1 MGRIIHNIVVSK
13 TILIT
18 VLCLRGNAVYS
29 QVECINNPLEQRI
42 EILFHLPEYRVTDT
56 VLPIQFGSTETFCR
70 ISLSSNIY
78 GIVDSIGF
86 PELPQVTISINL
98 PNNANSI
105 SYTITSSK
113 TEYFPLM
120 NRVVPHQIDIPTDGF
135 DSSQPFSQN
144 YDFYNGKNS
153 FLNCL
158 VTIKDS
164 FYIREKKGID
174 VSFTPFDYNPYT
186 RQLVVTTD
194 AIVNITYSLFP
205 QKGVSSY
212 TQADIWENFYEH
224 FFQNYTISPYK
235 SGSSGRYLMLVPR
248 QYDEKIQP
256 FVIYKQTLGYE
267 VDKCIIEPYEAT
279 SSNVMQI
286 IQNKYDNNETR
297 PDFILIIGDYEDIPS
312 YGGDRSAEDED
323 DPITDVP
330 YAFLQG
336 DDLMVDAFI
345 GRWPI
350 HNDTELQTI
359 INKTIFS
366 EINLHLWEKK
376 AVLIAGDDDNY
387 FMRMAFQNTLDDLA
401 SSPFPDNGYFCQRLN
416 QPTEN
421 DALTALNGN
430 PVLFIYSGHGSF
442 FSIGPVKS
450 PNFNI
455 NNSFIQNSYHELY
468 PMLFVFACKTGNF
481 AAYNNYSIA
490 EHWICNKN
498 GAATYFGSSVSTIT
512 NSDNIIERK
521 LLGEAFFEEKY
532 IGAVIASGMQKY
544 RTYFWTTTEHKKRFT
559 KSYNL
564 MGDPSLHVN
573 GWGCSHDYWVNGIN
587 LVYGDIQN
595 YRAENTMIFYGT
607 NQIRTGANLALT
619 AGQEIVF
626 QDGFHAFSGAE
637 LTASIEP
644 CEPSPS
650 SKHSNIVNLPDAK
663 NSKFDALLERSMPII
678 RVFPNPTQKEIHVE
692 YVLGQTKIVS
702 FEIFDIYGKVVQCIP
717 AKQKQAGIN
726 TEIIEIS
733 SLPSGCYF
741 ICCVEGGSKYIKC
754 FIKN

>member
-1 MGRIIHNIVVSK
+1 MQRIIHQKVVLR
-13 TILIT
+13 TIIIIA
-18 VLCLRGNAVYS
+18 LCAGNVAYS

-42 EILFHLPEYRVTDT
+42 EIHFHLPEFKVTDT
-56 VLPIQFGSTETFCR
+56 VLPIQFGHTETFCHV
-70 ISLSSNIY
+70 SLNSNKY
-78 GIVDSIGF
+78 GIVDSVGF
-86 PELPQVTISINL
+86 PELPQITVSINL
-98 PNNANSI
+98 PSNADSI
-105 SYTITSSK
+105 SYTIMSSK
-113 TEYFPLM
+113 TENLPLF
-120 NRVVPHQIDIPTDGF
+120 NKLVPHQINIPTDGF
-135 DSSQPFSQN
+135 ESTQPFSQN
-144 YDFYNGKNS
+144 YNFYNGKRS
-153 FLNCL
+153 FLNNL

-164 FYIREKKGID
+164 FNIREKKGIN

-186 RQLVVTTD
+186 KMLIVTVD
-194 AIVNITYSLFP
+194 AIVNITYSLSP
-205 QKGVSSY
+205 TKVLSTY
-212 TQADIWENFYEH
+212 AQADIWEDFYEH
-224 FFQNYTISPYK
+224 FFQNYTGSPIK
-235 SGSSGRYLMLVPR
+235 SGSSGRYLMLVPK

-279 SSNVMQI
+279 SSSVMQI

-312 YGGDRSAEDED
+312 YSGDRSAEDED

-366 EINLHLWEKK
+366 EINLHLWKKK
-376 AVLIAGDDDNY
+376 AILLAGDDDNY

-401 SSPFPDNGYFCQRLN
+401 STSFPDNGYYCQRLN

-421 DALTALNGN
+421 DAMTALDNN

-442 FSIGPVKS
+442 FSIGPVKN
-450 PNFNI
+450 PNFSI
-455 NNSFIQNSYHELY
+455 NNSFIQNSSHELY

-481 AAYNNYSIA
+481 AANNNYSIA
-490 EHWICNKN
+490 EHWICNEN

-512 NSDNIIERK
+512 NSDNIIEHK
-521 LLGEAFFEEKY
+521 LLGDAFFEEKY
-532 IGAVIASGMQKY
+532 IGAVIACGMQKY
-544 RTYFWTTTEHKKRFT
+544 RTYLWTTTEHKKRFT

-564 MGDPSLHVN
+564 MGDPSFHVN

-587 LVYGDIQN
+587 LRYGDIQN
-595 YRAENTMIFYGT
+595 YRAENTMIFFGT
-607 NQIRTGANLALT
+607 NRIMAGANLSLT

-626 QDGFHAFSGAE
+626 QDGFHTFYGAE

-644 CEPSPS
+644 CEPSS
-650 SKHSNIVNLPDAK
+650 LSKHSNTINLLDAQNSKPDA
-663 NSKFDALLERSMPII
+663 FLEESMPII
-678 RVFPNPTQKEIHVE
+678 KVFPNPTQKEINVD
-692 YVLGQTKIVS
+692 YFLGQTKSIS
-702 FEIFDIYGKVVQCIP
+702 FEILDIYGKVVQSIP
-717 AKQKQAGIN
+717 ARQKQAGFN
-726 TEIIEIS
+726 TERIRIS
-733 SLPSGCYF
+733 NLPSGCYF
-741 ICCVEGGSKYIKC
+741 ICYVEDGNKYIKC